1 MQKLKFCRR
10 NLPITFEKCL
20 IHECNFKFREAASS
34 NSVGRSKK
42 FNISRKKRRRIL
54 DNTAATKSCNDA
66 YIGNF
71 EIGYILNHVAANVMR
86 Q

>member
-1 MQKLKFCRR
+1 MNATLNFVRLRPQILLVGQKSL
-10 NLPITFEKCL
+10 
-20 IHECNFKFREAASS
+20 NFKE
-34 NSVGRSKK
+34 
-42 FNISRKKRRRIL
+42 KRRSIL
-54 DNTAATKSCNDA
+54 DNTAVTKSCNDA